1 MNSKLFI
8 YDLNVKID
16 LSSFIITSILL
27 SVSDF
32 LIQFLILIAP
42 FRRLTC
48 GTSINA
54 VGNGGEH
61 LSLSDAE
68 QPANY
73 RYGRPKE
80 HAFQRPVP
88 VQPGFHQ

>member
-1 MNSKLFI
+1 LNSKLFI

-16 LSSFIITSILL
+16 LSFIIIIILL
-27 SVSDF
+27 SVSDI
-32 LIQFLILIAP
+32 LIQFLILIAS
-42 FRRLTC
+42 FLRLTC

-61 LSLSDAE
+61 SSLSDVE
-68 QPANY
+68 PPANY

-88 VQPGFHQ
+88 V

>member
-8 YDLNVKID
+8 YDLNFKID
-16 LSSFIITSILL
+16 LSSFIIVSILL
-27 SVSDF
+27 SVSDI
-32 LIQFLILIAP
+32 LIQFLFLIAS
-42 FRRLTC
+42 FLRLTG
-48 GTSINA
+48 GTSINV

-61 LSLSDAE
+61 SSSSDVE

-88 VQPGFHQ
+88 V